1 MKAQL
6 VKKQKLALEAPT
18 GLELDSQNALT
29 KPFVVG
35 CAYKSSTSRHRQVGE
50 P

>member
-18 GLELDSQNALT
+18 GLELDSQKLHTEN
-29 KPFVVG
+29 
-35 CAYKSSTSRHRQVGE
+35 
-50 P
+50 